1 VFGLGY
7 PNDVVRMLYERSSC
21 RDFLDREVSEDVLRW
36 VLGAGIHAASAGNLQ
51 PFSIVRVEDSSMKY
65 RLAEK
70 CKQTFIGDAPVLLIF
85 CLDFHRNERWAKLL
99 DAPYSAVDSYRHFW
113 VGFQDVMICAQSV
126 CTAADAVGLGSV
138 YIGTICDFPAD
149 IQAMCGLPNGVF
161 PVVLV
166 CLGYPSSRPLPR
178 KKLSLDVVV
187 HRDRYRELSDEE
199 LLKAYDGKYKDENL
213 AITEERIAAVVDVCR
228 KVHGEEFAKKCEER
242 MRKDGFVNRA
252 QHYFGLHYRAD
263 TMPEGNVK
271 FWSLMEKSG
280 FGWLKKF
287 EPAKAGKH

>member
-1 VFGLGY
+1 MGF
-7 PNDVVRMLYERSSC
+7 PNDVVRLLFERSSC
-21 RDFLDREVSEDVLRW
+21 RDFSDRQVSEDVLGW
-36 VLGAGIHAASAGNLQ
+36 VLGAGVHAASAGNLQ
-51 PFSIVRVEDSSMKY
+51 PFSIVRVEDGVMK
-65 RLAEK
+65 RKLAEK
-70 CKQTFIGDAPVLLIF
+70 CEQSFIGRAPVLLIF
-85 CLDFHRNERWAKLL
+85 CLDFHRNERWAKLS
-99 DAPYSAVDSYRHFW
+99 DAPYSAVNSHRHFW
-113 VGFQDVMICAQSV
+113 VGFQDVVICAQSV

-178 KKLSLDVVV
+178 KKLSLDVIV
-187 HRDRYRELSDEE
+187 HRNHYMELSDEE
-199 LLKAYDGKYKDENL
+199 LLRAYDAKYKGENL
-213 AITEERIAAVVDVCR
+213 AATEERIAAVVEVCR

-252 QHYFGLHYRAD
+252 QNYFGLHYKAD
-263 TMPEGNVK
+263 TMPEGNLE

-280 FGWLKKF
+280 FGWFKMFK
-287 EPAKAGKH
+287 PTNAGKE